1 MAFEIITQ
9 APRPQKIIFGVILL
23 GVLLAGGYFLLL
35 SPKMMV
41 VTDLRQQRAAK
52 ETEMLQSRALAA
64 SLARFKQEA
73 QVLRARLETAK
84 ERLPSEK
91 EIPGLYRQVSDLAYQ
106 TGMAVSLFQ
115 PKEPATKDIY
125 QEVPIS
131 VSAEAGYHQLGTF
144 LGHIARLSRIV
155 NLTDMK
161 ITGIS
166 RPTGTIRADLTLA
179 TYVFRPEGAPPP
191 PAPGARPGARPPAPP
206 PPPGGAR

>member
-1 MAFEIITQ
+1 MAFEIISQ
-9 APRPQKIIFGVILL
+9 APRPQKIIFGVVLL
-23 GVLLAGGYFLLL
+23 VILLAGGYFLLL
-35 SPKMMV
+35 SPKMV
-41 VTDLRQQRAAK
+41 EVSGLRQQRAAK
-52 ETEMLQSRALAA
+52 EAEMLQSRALAA

-73 QVLRARLETAK
+73 EALRAKLETAK

-91 EIPGLYRQVSDLAYQ
+91 EIPGLYRQVSDLAFQ

-115 PKEPATKDIY
+115 PRDPATKDIY

-131 VSAEAGYHQLGTF
+131 ISAEAGYHQLGTF

>member
-1 MAFEIITQ
+1 MAFETITQ
-9 APRPQKIIFGVILL
+9 APRPQKIVFGVVILV
-23 GVLLAGGYFLLL
+23 VLLAGGYFLLL
-35 SPKMMV
+35 SPKMV
-41 VTDLRQQRAAK
+41 EVDGLRQQRAAK

-73 QVLRARLETAK
+73 AALRARLETAK

-115 PKEPATKDIY
+115 PREPATKEIY
-125 QEVPIS
+125 QEVPIF
-131 VSAEAGYHQLGTF
+131 VSAEAGYHQLGAF
-144 LGHIARLSRIV
+144 LDRIARFPRIV

-191 PAPGARPGARPPAPP
+191 AAPGARPGARPPVP
-206 PPPGGAR
+206 PPPGGRR

>member
-1 MAFEIITQ
+1 MAFETIAQ
-9 APRPQKIIFGVILL
+9 APRPQKIIFGVVILV
-23 GVLLAGGYFLLL
+23 VLLAGGYYFLL
-35 SPKMMV
+35 SPKMV
-41 VTDLRQQRAAK
+41 EVDGLRKQREAK

-73 QVLRARLETAK
+73 EALRARLETAK

-106 TGMAVSLFQ
+106 AGMAVSLFQ
-115 PKEPATKDIY
+115 PREPATKEIY

-131 VSAEAGYHQLGTF
+131 VSAEAGYHQLGAF
-144 LGHIARLSRIV
+144 LDRIARLPRIV

-191 PAPGARPGARPPAPP
+191 AAPGARPGARPPV
-206 PPPGGAR
+206 

>member
-1 MAFEIITQ
+1 MAFETITQ
-9 APRPQKIIFGVILL
+9 APRPQKIIFGVVILV
-23 GVLLAGGYFLLL
+23 VLLAGGYFLLL
-35 SPKMMV
+35 SPKMV
-41 VTDLRQQRAAK
+41 EVDGLRQQRAAK

-73 QVLRARLETAK
+73 EALRARLETAK

-106 TGMAVSLFQ
+106 AGMAVSLFQ
-115 PKEPATKDIY
+115 PRELATRDVY

-131 VSAEAGYHQLGTF
+131 VSAEAGYHQLGAF
-144 LGHIARLSRIV
+144 LDRIARLPRIV

-191 PAPGARPGARPPAPP
+191 AAPGARPGARPPAPP
-206 PPPGGAR
+206 PPGGRR

>member
-1 MAFEIITQ
+1 MAFETITQ
-9 APRPQKIIFGVILL
+9 APRPQKIIFGVVILV
-23 GVLLAGGYFLLL
+23 VLLAGGYYFLL
-35 SPKMMV
+35 SPKMV
-41 VTDLRQQRAAK
+41 EVDGLRQQRAAK

-73 QVLRARLETAK
+73 EALRAKLETAK

-106 TGMAVSLFQ
+106 AGMAVSLFQ
-115 PKEPATKDIY
+115 PREPATKDVY

-144 LGHIARLSRIV
+144 LDRIARLQRIV

-179 TYVFRPEGAPPP
+179 TYVFRPEGVPPP
-191 PAPGARPGARPPAPP
+191 TAPGARPGARPPVP
-206 PPPGGAR
+206 PPPGGRR

>member
-1 MAFEIITQ
+1 MAFETITQ

-23 GVLLAGGYFLLL
+23 VVLVAGGYFLLL
-35 SPKMMV
+35 SPKMV
-41 VTDLRQQRAAK
+41 EVDGLRQQRAAK

-73 QVLRARLETAK
+73 EALRARLERAK
-84 ERLPSEK
+84 ERLPSER
-91 EIPGLYRQVSDLAYQ
+91 EIPGLYRQVSDLAHQ
-106 TGMAVSLFQ
+106 AGLAVSLFQ
-115 PKEPATKDIY
+115 PKEPATKDVY

-131 VSAEAGYHQLGTF
+131 VSAEAGYHQLGAF
-144 LGHIARLSRIV
+144 LDRVARLPRIV

-191 PAPGARPGARPPAPP
+191 AAPGARPGARPPVP
-206 PPPGGAR
+206 PPPGGRR